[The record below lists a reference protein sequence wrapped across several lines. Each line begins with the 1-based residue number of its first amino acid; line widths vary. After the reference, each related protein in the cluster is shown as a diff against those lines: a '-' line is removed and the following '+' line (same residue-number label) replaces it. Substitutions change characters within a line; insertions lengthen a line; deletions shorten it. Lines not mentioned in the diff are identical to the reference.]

1 MHAHKTAAGLSIATI
16 FLNRFSSF
24 REKIL
29 RKKRKISQAS
39 QKKTKTKSHTLLYYM
54 LIFKDEQTPA
64 KNKAER

>member
-1 MHAHKTAAGLSIATI
+1 MQAHKTAAGLSIATI

-39 QKKTKTKSHTLLYYM
+39 QKKRKPNPIHYYITCLFSKM
-54 LIFKDEQTPA
+54 NKHQPKI
-64 KNKAER
+64 KAER

>member
-1 MHAHKTAAGLSIATI
+1 MQAHKTAAGLSIATI

-39 QKKTKTKSHTLLYYM
+39 QKKNENQIPFIIILHAY
-54 LIFKDEQTPA
+54 FQ
-64 KNKAER
+64 R

>member
-1 MHAHKTAAGLSIATI
+1 MHAHKTAAGLSVATI

-29 RKKRKISQAS
+29 RKAKNFPSVA
-39 QKKTKTKSHTLLYYM
+39 KKTKTKSHTLLYYM